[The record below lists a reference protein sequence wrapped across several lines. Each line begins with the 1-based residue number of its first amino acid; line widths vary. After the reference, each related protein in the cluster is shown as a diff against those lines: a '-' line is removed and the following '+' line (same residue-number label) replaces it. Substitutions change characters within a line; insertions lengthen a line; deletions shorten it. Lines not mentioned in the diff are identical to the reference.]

1 MTQDSVIT
9 IVGTIVTILS
19 MIITIWQASEA
30 RSYKNQIKSDI
41 RKINLTNISDSLKRA
56 QEEIR
61 KLPTAS
67 QDIKR
72 GMRPIELIRKTREHF
87 DIALSTINANG
98 PDGNIRTLIIEAQ
111 KRLNSYEI
119 TMNEGTPSPQD
130 VHELQSKIQDAV
142 SITSTAIYQMEGKI

>member
-1 MTQDSVIT
+1 MTEDNIIT

-19 MIITIWQASEA
+19 MVITIWQASEA
-30 RSYKNQIKSDI
+30 RNYKNQIKSDI

-61 KLPTAS
+61 TLPTTA

-98 PDGNIRTLIIEAQ
+98 PDAIIRTIIVEAQ

-119 TMNEGTPSPQD
+119 SMNGGNPNPED
-130 VHELQSKIQDAV
+130 VHELQSKMQDAV
-142 SITSTAIYQMEGKI
+142 STTSTIIYQMEGKV

>member
-1 MTQDSVIT
+1 M
-9 IVGTIVTILS
+9 VTILS
-19 MIITIWQASEA
+19 MVITIWQASEA
-30 RSYKNQIKSDI
+30 RNYKNQIKSDI

-61 KLPTAS
+61 KLPTTS

-87 DIALSTINANG
+87 DIALSTINSHG
-98 PDGNIRTLIIEAQ
+98 PDGNIRAIIIEAQ

-119 TMNEGTPSPQD
+119 SMNGGNPNPQD
-130 VHELQSKIQDAV
+130 VHELQGKMQDAV
-142 SITSTAIYQMEGKI
+142 SVTSTAIYQMEGKV